1 MTSLLMSICE
11 SNMDFVSD
19 KFSLP
24 PENLENLSRYD
35 IFLKFWSDD
44 IIEIIVEQTN
54 QYTVLKNGKS
64 VNTNFAKIEQFL
76 GIQIM
81 IGHVQMFSYTNY
93 WAAEIRV
100 NIIADTI
107 SRKQYKE
114 LRGSIHLVGN
124 TLQDQNKQE
133 KLFTIR
139 LLLEMAWA
147 NCLKVEQEKVMPT
160 DEQIIPS
167 KTKKSGISQF
177 NPKKSVK

>member
-24 PENLENLSRYD
+24 PENFENLSRYD
-35 IFLKFWSDD
+35 IFLKFWSYD

-76 GIQIM
+76 GIQMM

-93 WAAEIRV
+93 WAAETRV

-114 LRGSIHLVGN
+114 LRGSIHLVDN

-133 KLFTIR
+133 KLFTMR

-147 NCLKVEQEKVMPT
+147 NCLKVEQEKVMPI

-167 KTKKSGISQF
+167 KTKKSGIRQF